1 MLAAECSRFNA
12 ARVLHRAR
20 AATILFGF
28 LDIVANRHIF
38 VVPMTQYWP
47 FSGLTR
53 QNALR
58 ERLIVSLDLRDRS
71 EALRLVDRLARVV
84 GMFKVGR
91 ALFVGGG
98 PDFIREIRRRGA
110 EVFLDLKFHDSPQ
123 KVLRAAVEATRLGV
137 KMFDIHPY
145 GSTYGS
151 SEMMSRTRAEVARIC
166 RTEGLRRPSILA
178 IATLAEMKSPNSD
191 PRAPR
196 SPDRV
201 TEIARFAAAAS
212 LDGVVTWPHEV
223 PHVRNTCGRR
233 FIIVTSGV
241 QLREAGIPAANA
253 ITAADAI
260 RAGADYVVVGGPI
273 WRAPEP
279 LRAVRE
285 ITDDIER
292 GLRNS
297 PRRTFEILNPRPV

>member
-1 MLAAECSRFNA
+1 
-12 ARVLHRAR
+12 
-20 AATILFGF
+20 
-28 LDIVANRHIF
+28 
-38 VVPMTQYWP
+38 MTQYWP
-47 FSGLTR
+47 FSGLMR

-58 ERLIVSLDLRDRS
+58 ERLIVSLDLRDRGD
-71 EALRLVDRLARVV
+71 ALKLVDRLARVV

-110 EVFLDLKFHDSPQ
+110 EVFLDLKFHDTPQ

-145 GSTYGS
+145 GSNCGS
-151 SEMMSRTRAEVARIC
+151 TDMMTRTRAEVARIC

-178 IATLAEMKSPNSD
+178 IAMLAEMKSATASQH
-191 PRAPR
+191 ASG

-201 TEIARFAAAAS
+201 TEIARFAADAS

-223 PHVRNTCGRR
+223 THVRNTCGRR

-241 QLREAGIPAANA
+241 RLREIASTASNT
-253 ITAADAI
+253 ITAAEAI

-273 WRAPEP
+273 WRAAEP

>member
-1 MLAAECSRFNA
+1 
-12 ARVLHRAR
+12 
-20 AATILFGF
+20 
-28 LDIVANRHIF
+28 
-38 VVPMTQYWP
+38 MTQYWP
-47 FSGLTR
+47 FSGLVR
-53 QNALR
+53 QNTLR
-58 ERLIVSLDLRDRS
+58 ERLIVSMDLRDRGD
-71 EALRLVDRLARVV
+71 ALKLVDRLARVV
-84 GMFKVGR
+84 GMFRVGR

-145 GSTYGS
+145 GSNCGS
-151 SEMMSRTRAEVARIC
+151 TDMMTRTRAEVARIC

-178 IATLAEMKSPNSD
+178 VATLADSISRLPGL
-191 PRAPR
+191 
-196 SPDRV
+196 PDRV
-201 TEIARFAAAAS
+201 TEIARFAADAS

-223 PHVRNTCGRR
+223 TRVRNTCGRR

-241 QLREAGIPAANA
+241 QLREPGGATSKA

-260 RAGADYVVVGGPI
+260 RAGADYVVIGSPI
-273 WRAPEP
+273 WRAAEP
-279 LRAVRE
+279 LHAVRE

>member
-1 MLAAECSRFNA
+1 
-12 ARVLHRAR
+12 
-20 AATILFGF
+20 
-28 LDIVANRHIF
+28 
-38 VVPMTQYWP
+38 MTQYWP
-47 FSGLTR
+47 FSGLMR

-58 ERLIVSLDLRDRS
+58 ERLIVSLDLRDRAD
-71 EALRLVDRLARVV
+71 ALKLVDRLARVV

-110 EVFLDLKFHDSPQ
+110 EVFLDLKFHDTPQ
-123 KVLRAAVEATRLGV
+123 KVLRAAIEATRLGV

-145 GSTYGS
+145 GSNCGS
-151 SEMMSRTRAEVARIC
+151 TEMMTRTRAEVARIC

-178 IATLAEMKSPNSD
+178 IAMLADMKSANSG
-191 PRAPR
+191 AHT
-196 SPDRV
+196 SGMPDRV
-201 TEIARFAAAAS
+201 TEIARFAADAS

-223 PHVRNTCGRR
+223 THVRNTCGRR

-241 QLREAGIPAANA
+241 RLNEVASPASNG
-253 ITAADAI
+253 ITAAEAI

-273 WRAPEP
+273 WRAAEP

>member
-1 MLAAECSRFNA
+1 
-12 ARVLHRAR
+12 
-20 AATILFGF
+20 
-28 LDIVANRHIF
+28 
-38 VVPMTQYWP
+38 MTQYWP

-145 GSTYGS
+145 GSTCGS
-151 SEMMSRTRAEVARIC
+151 TEMMTRTRAEVARIC

-178 IATLAEMKSPNSD
+178 IAMLAEMKSANSS
-191 PRAPR
+191 AHVR

-201 TEIARFAAAAS
+201 TEIARFAADAS

-223 PHVRNTCGRR
+223 TRVRNTCGRR

-241 QLREAGIPAANA
+241 QLREPGSTTSNT

-260 RAGADYVVVGGPI
+260 RAGADYVVIGSPI
-273 WRAPEP
+273 WRAAEP
-279 LRAVRE
+279 LHAVRE

>member
-1 MLAAECSRFNA
+1 
-12 ARVLHRAR
+12 
-20 AATILFGF
+20 
-28 LDIVANRHIF
+28 
-38 VVPMTQYWP
+38 MTQYWP
-47 FSGLTR
+47 FSGLIR
-53 QNALR
+53 PAALR
-58 ERLIVSLDLRDRS
+58 ERLIVSLDLRDRE
-71 EALRLVDRLARVV
+71 EALALVNRLARVV

-145 GSTYGS
+145 GSTCGS
-151 SEMMSRTRAEVARIC
+151 TEMMTRTRAEVARIC

-178 IATLAEMKSPNSD
+178 VATLAELKSASSS
-191 PRAPR
+191 PRSPG

-201 TEIARFAAAAS
+201 TEIARFAATAS

-223 PHVRNTCGRR
+223 PRVRDTCGRR

-241 QLREAGIPAANA
+241 RLREAALPAAHA

-260 RAGADYVVVGGPI
+260 RAGADYVVVGSPI
-273 WRAPEP
+273 WRAAEP
-279 LRAVRE
+279 IRAVRE

-297 PRRTFEILNPRPV
+297 PRRAFEILNPRPV

>member
-1 MLAAECSRFNA
+1 
-12 ARVLHRAR
+12 
-20 AATILFGF
+20 
-28 LDIVANRHIF
+28 
-38 VVPMTQYWP
+38 MTQYWP
-47 FSGLTR
+47 FSGLMR

-58 ERLIVSLDLRDRS
+58 ERLIVSLDLRDRDD
-71 EALRLVDRLARVV
+71 ALRLVDRLARVV
-84 GMFKVGR
+84 GMFRVGR

-137 KMFDIHPY
+137 KMFDLHPH
-145 GSTYGS
+145 GLGCGS

-178 IATLAEMKSPNSD
+178 IATLAEMKPASSSL
-191 PRAPR
+191 RAPG

-201 TEIARFAAAAS
+201 AEIARFAADAS

-223 PHVRNTCGRR
+223 PCVRNSCGRR

-241 QLREAGIPAANA
+241 RLRELASPAADA

-260 RAGADYVVVGGPI
+260 RAGADYVVVGSPI
-273 WRAPEP
+273 WRAAEP
-279 LRAVRE
+279 IRAVRE

>member
-1 MLAAECSRFNA
+1 MS
-12 ARVLHRAR
+12 
-20 AATILFGF
+20 
-28 LDIVANRHIF
+28 
-38 VVPMTQYWP
+38 QYWP
-47 FSGLTR
+47 FSGLMR

-71 EALRLVDRLARVV
+71 DALGLVDRLARVV

-145 GSTYGS
+145 GSNCGS
-151 SEMMSRTRAEVARIC
+151 TEMMTRTRVEVARIC
-166 RTEGLRRPSILA
+166 RSEGLRRPSILA
-178 IATLAEMKSPNSD
+178 IATLAEMKPANSSAR
-191 PRAPR
+191 PPV

-201 TEIARFAAAAS
+201 TEIARFAADAS

-223 PHVRNTCGRR
+223 PRVRNTCGRR

-241 QLREAGIPAANA
+241 QLREAIPASNA

-260 RAGADYVVVGGPI
+260 RAGADYVVVGSPI
-273 WRAPEP
+273 WRADEP

-292 GLRNS
+292 GLRNN

>member
-1 MLAAECSRFNA
+1 
-12 ARVLHRAR
+12 
-20 AATILFGF
+20 
-28 LDIVANRHIF
+28 
-38 VVPMTQYWP
+38 MTQYWP
-47 FSGLTR
+47 FSGLIR
-53 QNALR
+53 QGAIHQ
-58 ERLIVSLDLRDRS
+58 RLIVSLDLHDRQD
-71 EALRLVDRLARVV
+71 ALGLVDRLARVV

-91 ALFVGGG
+91 ALFIGGG

-110 EVFLDLKFHDSPQ
+110 EVFLDLRFHDSPQ

-145 GSTYGS
+145 SSTCGS
-151 SEMMSRTRAEVARIC
+151 SEMMTRTRAEVARIC

-178 IATLAEMKSPNSD
+178 VAMLAELKSANSS
-191 PRAPR
+191 PRSPG

-201 TEIARFAAAAS
+201 TEIARFAAGAS

-223 PHVRNTCGRR
+223 PRVRNTCGRR

-241 QLREAGIPAANA
+241 RLREVAYPASHA
-253 ITAADAI
+253 ISATDAI
-260 RAGADYVVVGGPI
+260 RAGADYVVVGSPI
-273 WRAPEP
+273 WRAAEP
-279 LRAVRE
+279 LLAVRQ

-292 GLRNS
+292 GLRNG

>member
-1 MLAAECSRFNA
+1 
-12 ARVLHRAR
+12 
-20 AATILFGF
+20 
-28 LDIVANRHIF
+28 
-38 VVPMTQYWP
+38 MTQYWP
-47 FSGLTR
+47 FSGLIR
-53 QNALR
+53 QGALR
-58 ERLIVSLDLRDRS
+58 ERLIVSLDLRDR
-71 EALRLVDRLARVV
+71 EDALTLVDRLARVV

-110 EVFLDLKFHDSPQ
+110 EVFLDLKFHDTPQ

-145 GSTYGS
+145 GSTCGS
-151 SEMMSRTRAEVARIC
+151 TEMMTRTRAEVARIC

-178 IATLAEMKSPNSD
+178 VAMLADLKSANSS
-191 PRAPR
+191 PRAPE

-201 TEIARFAAAAS
+201 TEIARFAADAS

-223 PHVRNTCGRR
+223 HARAQHLRTPIHYRDVGRAAAR
-233 FIIVTSGV
+233 GR
-241 QLREAGIPAANA
+241 LNPASHA
-253 ITAADAI
+253 ISAADAI
-260 RAGADYVVVGGPI
+260 RAGADYVVVGSPI
-273 WRAPEP
+273 WRAAEP
-279 LRAVRE
+279 IRAVRE

-297 PRRTFEILNPRPV
+297 PRRTFEILNPRPL

>member
-1 MLAAECSRFNA
+1 
-12 ARVLHRAR
+12 
-20 AATILFGF
+20 
-28 LDIVANRHIF
+28 
-38 VVPMTQYWP
+38 MTQYWP

-53 QNALR
+53 QGALG
-58 ERLIVSLDLRDRS
+58 ERLIVSLDARDRDG
-71 EALRLVDRLARVV
+71 ALKLVEQLARAV

-91 ALFVGGG
+91 TLFVGGG
-98 PDFIREIRRRGA
+98 PDFIRDIRRRGA

-145 GSTYGS
+145 GSSGGS
-151 SEMMSRTRAEVARIC
+151 TEMMSRTRAEVARIC
-166 RTEGLRRPSILA
+166 RSEGLRRPSILA
-178 IATLAEMKSPNSD
+178 IATLAEMKSANSS
-191 PRAPR
+191 PRAPG

-201 TEIARFAAAAS
+201 TEIARFAADAS

-223 PHVRNTCGRR
+223 PRVRNTCGRR

-241 QLREAGIPAANA
+241 RLRESASPASDA

-260 RAGADYVVVGGPI
+260 RAGADYVVVGSPI
-273 WRAPEP
+273 WRAAEP

-292 GLRNS
+292 GLRNN